1 MDIHSRRALVVLAA
15 IASVAGCS
23 EELPPPEPDR
33 QTIGVERFSAAL
45 SDLVVA
51 RIEIMPDTVA
61 YDRRLEEILQ
71 RHGVSREDLRTFVE
85 VHGQND
91 DLITSAYAGV
101 AARLDSLYP
110 TGQAGAGI
118 DTLMG
123 ALGTE
128 DSVTP
133 AP

>member
-1 MDIHSRRALVVLAA
+1 MDICRRRALVLLAA

-23 EELPPPEPDR
+23 EELLPPEADR
-33 QTIGVERFSAAL
+33 ETIGVERFSAAL

-51 RIEIMPDTVA
+51 RIEIMPDTAA
-61 YDRRLEEILQ
+61 YDRRLEEILR
-71 RHGVSREDLRTFVE
+71 RHDVSREELRSFVE

-91 DLITSAYAGV
+91 DLITGAYARV

-110 TGQAGAGI
+110 TGQASAGI

-133 AP
+133 DP

>member
-1 MDIHSRRALVVLAA
+1 MDTRRRRALVVIAA
-15 IASVAGCS
+15 IASAAGCS

-45 SDLVVA
+45 SDLIVA
-51 RIEIMPDTVA
+51 RIEIMPDTAA

-71 RHGVSREDLRTFVE
+71 RHDVSREELRSFVE

-91 DLITSAYAGV
+91 DLITGAYARA